1 MNLKLNVLLAK
12 TDHLTSVFQKGI
24 EEFAKFFKAQQ
35 GQFKGEKKT
44 FEANPNIIEELG
56 DKVNKLVVTTVD
68 EKLKWLEDG
77 SAEYIN
83 ALFSME
89 ATNASGNAKAE
100 LKVADVSFG
109 TFTSLELL
117 RLKSLLDNG
126 KLIEMYE
133 TIPVRND
140 DEKWTLCEN
149 DMYRGRKT
157 IFESSALEGTK
168 KTKTIESYI
177 LPDPNVAAIKAGQ
190 YAPQLGKKE
199 TIVELGKFTF
209 QRFSGEYSHLQRAEI
224 LQRRSILL
232 SAVIVAL
239 KTANEAEVVE
249 STMTAEKLFNYLH
262 RGVGK

>member
-1 MNLKLNVLLAK
+1 MIKLNVLLAK
-12 TDHLTSVFQKGI
+12 TDHLQSVFQKGI
-24 EEFAKFFKAQQ
+24 EEFAKFFKSQQ

-44 FEANPNIIEELG
+44 FEANSNIIESAG

-68 EKLKWLEDG
+68 EKFKWLEDG
-77 SAEYIN
+77 SSEYID

-89 ATNASGNAKAE
+89 AINASGNAKAE
-100 LKVADVSFG
+100 LKVGDISFG

-117 RLKSLLDNG
+117 RLKSLLENG

-140 DEKWTLCEN
+140 DEIWTLCSN
-149 DMYRGRKT
+149 DMYKNKAVVY
-157 IFESSALEGTK
+157 ESDLLTGVK
-168 KTKTIESYI
+168 KTTLKESYI
-177 LPDPNVAAIKAGQ
+177 LPDPNLSKDTGAKYVAQIAQKDSVI
-190 YAPQLGKKE
+190 
-199 TIVELGKFTF
+199 ELGKFTF

-239 KTANEAEVVE
+239 KVANEGEVVE

-262 RGVGK
+262 RGTGK